1 MNFTETLLW
10 PLSVAYGLGA
20 RLRVR
25 LYRAGIFSQ
34 HRLKGVV
41 ISVGNLTVGGT
52 GKTPMVLW
60 LAERLLAEG
69 KNVAILTRG
78 YRGFLR
84 GTEGEGTLPQTAG
97 KPSISGD
104 EPELLVRR
112 IAACASPEGRS
123 RVVVGADR
131 VASGRSAERESFDWF
146 LLDDGFQHLRLARDL
161 DIVLIDATNPFG
173 GGRLLPSGRLREPKS
188 ALRRADIIVITR
200 SKHAP
205 ALEGVIRRESSA
217 PLFFATTRLDAIARP
232 ATIRQDL
239 PVAEWRTRR
248 FFAFCGIG
256 NPGAFFD
263 DLREWGITP
272 VGTAKFPDHH
282 RYSESDR
289 TRLQAEAQRAGTD
302 ALLCTEKDILNY
314 GEVQTEGLPV
324 LFARVSLAM
333 QNEDAFWSAAEEIL
347 ARRRPGISL

>member
-1 MNFTETLLW
+1 VTFTETLLW
-10 PLSVAYGLGA
+10 PVSVAYSLGA

-25 LYRAGIFSQ
+25 LYRAGIFRQ
-34 HRLKGVV
+34 HTLKGVV
-41 ISVGNLTVGGT
+41 ISVGNITVGGT

-69 KNVAILTRG
+69 KSVTILTRG
-78 YRGFLR
+78 YRGFLNR
-84 GTEGEGTLPQTAG
+84 SDGEGTAPQTAS
-97 KPSISGD
+97 KLAILGD

-112 IAACASPEGRS
+112 IASRASPEGRS
-123 RVVVGADR
+123 RVAVGADR
-131 VASGRSAERESFDWF
+131 LASGSAAEREGFDWF

-205 ALEGVIRRESSA
+205 ALEAAIRRDSSA
-217 PLFFATTRLDAIARP
+217 PIFFATTRLDAIARP

-263 DLREWGITP
+263 DLREWGITR

-289 TRLQAEAQRAGTD
+289 TRLQADARRVGAD

-314 GEVQTEGLPV
+314 GEAQPGGLPV
-324 LFARVSLAM
+324 FFARVSLAM

>member
-1 MNFTETLLW
+1 VTFTETLLW
-10 PLSVAYGLGA
+10 PLSVAYSLGA

-25 LYRAGIFSQ
+25 LYRAGIFRQ
-34 HRLKGVV
+34 HTLKGVV
-41 ISVGNLTVGGT
+41 IIVGNLTVGGT

-69 KNVAILTRG
+69 KSVAILTRG

-84 GTEGEGTLPQTAG
+84 GSKEKGTSPPTAQ
-97 KPSISGD
+97 KPAISGD

-112 IAACASPEGRS
+112 IAARASSEGRS
-123 RVVVGADR
+123 RVAVGADR
-131 VASGRSAERESFDWF
+131 VASGRSAEREGFDWF

-161 DIVLIDATNPFG
+161 DIVLVDAANPFG
-173 GGRLLPSGRLREPKS
+173 GGRLLPSGRLREPMS
-188 ALRRADIIVITR
+188 ALGRADIIVITR
-200 SKHAP
+200 STHAP
-205 ALEGVIRRESSA
+205 ALEAAIRRYSSA
-217 PLFFATTRLDAIARP
+217 SVFFATIRLDAISQP
-232 ATIRQDL
+232 AITRQDL

-256 NPGAFFD
+256 NPAAFFD

-272 VGTAKFPDHH
+272 VGAAKFPDHH

-289 TRLQAEAQRAGTD
+289 TRLHAGARRVGAD

-314 GEVQTEGLPV
+314 GEARPEGLPV
-324 LFARVSLAM
+324 FLARVSLAM

>member
-1 MNFTETLLW
+1 VTFTETALW
-10 PLSVAYGLGA
+10 PLSVAYSLGA

-25 LYRAGIFSQ
+25 LYRAGIFRQ
-34 HRLKGVV
+34 HTLKGVV

-69 KNVAILTRG
+69 KSVAILTRG
-78 YRGFLR
+78 YRGFLKR
-84 GTEGEGTLPQTAG
+84 LDGEGTAPQTAT
-97 KPSISGD
+97 KPAISGD

-112 IAACASPEGRS
+112 IASRASPEGRS
-123 RVVVGADR
+123 RVAVGADR
-131 VASGRSAERESFDWF
+131 VASGRSAEREGFDWF

-161 DIVLIDATNPFG
+161 DIVLVDATNPFG
-173 GGRLLPSGRLREPKS
+173 GGRVLPSGRLREPKS

-200 SKHAP
+200 STHTP
-205 ALEGVIRRESSA
+205 ALEAAIRRDSSA
-217 PLFFATTRLDAIARP
+217 SIFFASIRLDAISQP
-232 ATIRQDL
+232 AITRQDL

-256 NPGAFFD
+256 NPAAFFD
-263 DLREWGITP
+263 DLREWNITP

-282 RYSESDR
+282 RYSESDVA
-289 TRLQAEAQRAGTD
+289 RLQADAKRAGAD

-314 GEVQTEGLPV
+314 GEARPEGLPV
-324 LFARVSLAM
+324 FFARASLAM
-333 QNEDAFWSAAEEIL
+333 QNEDAFWSAAGEIL
-347 ARRRPGISL
+347 AERRPGITL